1 MTVSVMKDSITF
13 LYEVL
18 KETEKALFI
27 KVPYWK
33 PTDCSKKKHQ
43 QLHLTSWIPKS
54 VVSRGDQAMKDFLIN
69 AKAQARQAN
78 TWTQG
83 QRFPKFWL
91 TLGQIAPSKEKKTR
105 RVLDA
110 EAHGIM
116 VDKYHVKYNCESL
129 RILWAQPDKYN
140 VSDEDYKV
148 IEIMMQHTYGKQHHE
163 IIPYK
168 DETYWQ

>member
-1 MTVSVMKDSITF
+1 MEFTYTI
-13 LYEVL
+13 E

-43 QLHLTSWIPKS
+43 QLHLKSWIPKS
-54 VVSRGDQAMKDFLIN
+54 VVSRGDEAMKDFLISQ
-69 AKAQARQAN
+69 KAQARQAN

-83 QRFPKFWL
+83 QRLPKFWL
-91 TLGQIAPSKEKKTR
+91 TIGQMAPLKEQKTR

-110 EAHGIM
+110 EAHRII
-116 VDKYHVKYNCESL
+116 VDKYMLKYNCESL
-129 RILWAQPDKYN
+129 RILWAQPDRYQ
-140 VSDEDYKV
+140 VSDDDYKV
-148 IEIMMQHTYGKQHHE
+148 IEIIMQHTYGKKDNE

-168 DETYWQ
+168 DEIYYQ